1 MSRNSPSWETMC
13 NDQKNGWETNQQ
25 TLVKLRW
32 FLFLYILSQ
41 QLKAVRSCWKQQH
54 PHSESVK
61 SHKISEKHLS
71 EYKKVKAHTSQRL
84 KRPEL
89 IPVSLTWRTPRGI
102 AGGGG
107 GGGGGGGAPTPCTL
121 PLDPPLTRGYWK
133 RVGFSE
139 TVTQWGLRR
148 FVLTQENKKVSTF

>member
-1 MSRNSPSWETMC
+1 MTSWNSPSWEAMC
-13 NDQKNGWETNQQ
+13 DDQKNGCETNQQ

-41 QLKAVRSCWKQQH
+41 QIKAVRSCWKQQH

-84 KRPEL
+84 KRLEL
-89 IPVSLTWRTPRGI
+89 FRVSLTWRMPRGI
-102 AGGGG
+102 A
-107 GGGGGGGAPTPCTL
+107 TP
-121 PLDPPLTRGYWK
+121 PPPGRMLIHRRVASQQYVAGTHLKTRVRDTERNKVLREQRDGP
-133 RVGFSE
+133 GFEIWS
-139 TVTQWGLRR
+139 
-148 FVLTQENKKVSTF
+148 SSC